1 MRIYLC
7 EKPSQARD
15 ISQVLGAVRRADG
28 YLAGD
33 GVAVTWC
40 FGHLFELAPPESYA
54 PELKRWAAE
63 TLPIVPAT
71 WKLELK
77 REAAKQ
83 FRGIKTLIKQASEI
97 VIATDAD
104 REGETIGREVL
115 DACGW
120 RGTTYRLW
128 LSALDDK
135 SIRKALA
142 QLLPGAKSAPL
153 YTAGQGRARADW
165 LVGMNLTRLYT
176 LLARG
181 SGVDGVLSVGRVQ
194 TPTLRLIVDRDREIE
209 RYVPKDYWDVLAKV
223 QKISVPQPFAMRWRP
238 PSAVADTEGRCTSEP
253 AARTVAQSLPRAQGR
268 VDLAETERKR
278 EPPPLP
284 YDLSTLQQDC
294 SRRFGLTATQT
305 LESAQRLYET
315 WKATTYPRTDC
326 QYLPADQ
333 FADAAAVLAAM
344 RQSDSS
350 ADIQALI
357 RNANPAL
364 RSRAWNDAKITAHHA
379 IVPTASKARVSE
391 MSESDRQVYDLIRR
405 RYLAQFYPIHE
416 YDQTRI
422 EARFGTERF
431 AATGRRLVVTGW
443 KAVFA
448 ESAET
453 DTDAENET
461 ALPTLAVGDALVCL
475 AAEVQAKKT
484 QAPAHYTEGT
494 LIQAMKSV
502 AKLVTDP
509 RLKQILRDSSGIGTE
524 ATRASIIET
533 LVQRQYVERQGRK
546 KLLVSTP
553 RGRMMID
560 TLPDAVKDPAMTA
573 LWEQALEEIA
583 AGKAPLEPF
592 MERQIAWLRQI
603 VASALREN
611 GAASVRTARRSP

>member
-15 ISQVLGAVRRADG
+15 IAQVLGAHRKSDG
-28 YLAGD
+28 YLVAD
-33 GVAVTWC
+33 GIAVTWC
-40 FGHLFELAPPESYA
+40 FGHLFESAPPESYA
-54 PELKRWAAE
+54 PELKRWTVE

-83 FRGIKTLIKQASEI
+83 FRAIKALVKQASEV

-181 SGVDGVLSVGRVQ
+181 SGFDGVLSVGRVQ
-194 TPTLRLIVDRDREIE
+194 TPTLRLVVDRDREIE
-209 RYVPKDYWDVLAKV
+209 RFVPKNYWDVVAKV
-223 QKISVPQPFAMRWRP
+223 QKISLPQPFAMRWRP
-238 PSAVADTEGRCTSEP
+238 PSAVSDTEGRCTNEP

-284 YDLSTLQQDC
+284 YHLSTLQQDC

-305 LESAQRLYET
+305 LEAAQRLYET

-344 RQSDSS
+344 RQSDPS

-391 MSESDRQVYDLIRR
+391 MTESDRQVYDLIRR

-416 YDQTRI
+416 YDETRI
-422 EARFGTERF
+422 EARFGAERF

-443 KAVFA
+443 KAVFV

-453 DTDAENET
+453 GSDAEIEP
-461 ALPTLAVGDALVCL
+461 ALPALVLGDALVCL
-475 AAEVQAKKT
+475 TAEVQAKKT

-509 RLKQILRDSSGIGTE
+509 RLKQILHDTSGIGTE

-553 RGRMMID
+553 KGRILID

-603 VASALREN
+603 VGGALREN
-611 GAASVRTARRSP
+611 GAVSVRTARRPA